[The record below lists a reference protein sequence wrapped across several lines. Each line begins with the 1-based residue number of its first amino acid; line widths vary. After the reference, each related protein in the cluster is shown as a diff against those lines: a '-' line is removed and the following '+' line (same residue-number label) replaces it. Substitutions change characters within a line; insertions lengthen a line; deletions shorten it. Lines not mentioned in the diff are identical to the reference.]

1 MWREP
6 GVTVNLIKLAVGAED
21 IESVARWQTS
31 YRLPNG
37 HARMRTRMMP
47 KRVEE
52 LLDGGSLFWVIK
64 GAIQIRQRILVVRDD
79 RDENGKAQCIV
90 ELDPKLI
97 ETEPYPF
104 RPFQGW
110 RYLKPDAAPPDV
122 RSGSAYIDP
131 QMPSVLRVELR
142 RLGLL

>member
-1 MWREP
+1 MALH
-6 GVTVNLIKLAVGAED
+6 LIKLAVGAED
-21 IESVARWQTS
+21 IEAVARWQKS

-37 HARMRTRMMP
+37 NARMRTRMSP
-47 KRVEE
+47 KRVDE
-52 LLDGGSLFWVIK
+52 LLDGGSLYWVIK
-64 GAIQIRQRILVVRDD
+64 RAIQIRQTILALREEP
-79 RDENGKAQCIV
+79 DENGKPQCIV
-90 ELDPKLI
+90 ELNPKLI

-110 RYLKPDAAPPDV
+110 RYLKPDAAPPDI

-131 QMPSVLRVELR
+131 KMPPALRVELR